1 LFQPFQKTIKQNCQK
16 KFVSKQMEK
25 TQQGTKKFTKEEKLG
40 ILAEAERN
48 GVVVT
53 LAKYELSPATY
64 YYWKRKLTFGGVDA
78 LKHSKHRQLE
88 SEHKLLA
95 MENERLK
102 ILLAEKELES
112 RLKDEL
118 LRKMYPNLKKNI

>member
-1 LFQPFQKTIKQNCQK
+1 M
-16 KFVSKQMEK
+16 QMEK

-64 YYWKRKLTFGGVDA
+64 YYWKGKLTFGGEDA
-78 LKHSKHRQLE
+78 LNHSKHRQLE

-102 ILLAEKELES
+102 ILLAEKEIES

-118 LRKMYPNLKKNI
+118 LRKMYPDLKKKI

>member
-1 LFQPFQKTIKQNCQK
+1 M
-16 KFVSKQMEK
+16 QMEK

-40 ILAEAERN
+40 ILAEAEN
-48 GVVVT
+48 DGVVVT

-64 YYWKRKLTFGGVDA
+64 YYWKRKLTFGGADA

-102 ILLAEKELES
+102 ILLAEKEIES

-118 LRKMYPNLKKNI
+118 LRKMYPDLKKKI

>member
-1 LFQPFQKTIKQNCQK
+1 
-16 KFVSKQMEK
+16 
-25 TQQGTKKFTKEEKLG
+25 
-40 ILAEAERN
+40 
-48 GVVVT
+48 
-53 LAKYELSPATY
+53 
-64 YYWKRKLTFGGVDA
+64 
-78 LKHSKHRQLE
+78 
-88 SEHKLLA
+88 